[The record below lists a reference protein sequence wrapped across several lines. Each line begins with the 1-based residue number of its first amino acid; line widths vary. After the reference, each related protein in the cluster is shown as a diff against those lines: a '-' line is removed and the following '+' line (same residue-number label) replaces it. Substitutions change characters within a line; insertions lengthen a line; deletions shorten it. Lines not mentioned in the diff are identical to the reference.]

1 MWVFAEAEHWLVV
14 ADIVFSIAW
23 EDDPLTVFFS
33 RLVVCPRVGWRENLE
48 PHIWV
53 KTMTVMVSCKFAR
66 RQSIEHQESG
76 LWYVPTWLEITKNY
90 WEKDILGL
98 LRGLCSW
105 DLPILGLKWMSRF
118 WTVQEKCADRHI
130 FVCLAKEATVIQS
143 FVVVHASFWCRNRTG
158 WSLQVSLSIPIWQ
171 NLSWIS
177 PWAFHSNFCM
187 ISPTN
192 SYLSGVAQSWG
203 WGYMGMVPA
212 DWLTS
217 PLNCHHSSPTTKGNT

>member
-1 MWVFAEAEHWLVV
+1 MPF
-14 ADIVFSIAW
+14 
-23 EDDPLTVFFS
+23 FFS
-33 RLVVCPRVGWRENLE
+33 AIGGLSQNWLKGKFGT

-90 WEKDILGL
+90 WEKDTLGL

-105 DLPILGLKWMSRF
+105 NLPILDLKWMSRF

-158 WSLQVSLSIPIWQ
+158 WSLQVSLSIPIGQ

-192 SYLSGVAQSWG
+192 FIGGGSKLG
-203 WGYMGMVPA
+203 MGMVPA

-217 PLNCHHSSPTTKGNT
+217 PLPPFFAYHQREHVVLFTAIISRWFHKLIHIITYNIYIWLYMGKL